1 MGPAPMADETDFR
14 ILGSI
19 YGDPFASYENIG
31 RKVGLTGTAVK
42 ARIDALKRS
51 GVLDDF
57 YGLPAASLFRR
68 HARIYRFPVGALD
81 RERLSE
87 VIRLDPVVFAGMH
100 HDNVFGVLAYI
111 ERPGDLP
118 PPELVEALGQPTMTV
133 TPLIPAPKDPAYVPS
148 SAEFRL
154 LRSLIG
160 TPRATPAEL
169 GRRTGL
175 SQRTIRRNRE
185 HLVEAG
191 VLQVSPYLQAARSR
205 GMVFFMAFIYF
216 SKGAKVTT
224 VESEFLGSIRMGSLE
239 NPPGEVRFCRAG
251 SLAEVIEQQEAA
263 RKSASIA
270 DVRIIL
276 HLLTAFHVTR
286 LQKWV
291 DQELE
296 SQGRSRSRARES

>member
-1 MGPAPMADETDFR
+1 MGAAQMADETDFR
-14 ILGSI
+14 ILGTIS
-19 YGDPFASYENIG
+19 GEPFASYENIG

-57 YGLPAASLFRR
+57 YGLPASSLFRR

-81 RERLSE
+81 PERLRE

-111 ERPGDLP
+111 ERPDDP
-118 PPELVEALGQPTMTV
+118 PPPDLVKVLGQPTMTV
-133 TPLIPAPKDPAYVPS
+133 TPLIPAPMDPTYVPS
-148 SAEFRL
+148 AVEFKV
-154 LRSLIG
+154 LRSLIA

-169 GRRTGL
+169 SRNTGL
-175 SQRTIRRNRE
+175 SQRTIRRSRE
-185 HLVEAG
+185 HLIETG

-205 GMVFFMAFIYF
+205 GLVFFMAFVYF
-216 SKGAKVTT
+216 AKSAQVRTLQS
-224 VESEFLGSIRMGSLE
+224 VFPGSIRMGSLV
-239 NPPGEVRFCRAG
+239 NPSGEVRFCRAG
-251 SLAEVIEQQEAA
+251 SLAEVIEQHEAA
-263 RKSASIA
+263 RKSAGIA
-270 DVRIIL
+270 DARIIL

-291 DQELE
+291 DQALDR
-296 SQGRSRSRARES
+296 QGRGRSRKREP